1 MLIELDNAANS
12 EYGEFLMKL
21 LAVASPYPY
30 KCSYMAFTLH
40 CAPWLLVI
48 TTVCWWI
55 STIAR
60 WLRFSSAI
68 LSAGLDSRQLSTRLD
83 LWECMLLLL
92 PKVHIQE
99 NFARMLPLAQD
110 HIKLFSLLSIHN
122 WILAVLSLTT
132 SINDTFIRALYVA
145 EEDYSGGF
153 IAYVITHLMHNI
165 QSLSNPSQVLL
176 CYYCADALHEV
187 STSILQ

>member
-1 MLIELDNAANS
+1 
-12 EYGEFLMKL
+12 
-21 LAVASPYPY
+21 
-30 KCSYMAFTLH
+30 
-40 CAPWLLVI
+40 
-48 TTVCWWI
+48 
-55 STIAR
+55 
-60 WLRFSSAI
+60 
-68 LSAGLDSRQLSTRLD
+68 
-83 LWECMLLLL
+83 MLLLL

-122 WILAVLSLTT
+122 WILAVLLAVLSITT

-153 IAYVITHLMHNI
+153 IAYVITHLIHNI

>member
-1 MLIELDNAANS
+1 MLL
-12 EYGEFLMKL
+12 YGFYIAL
-21 LAVASPYPY
+21 LCTIVP
-30 KCSYMAFTLH
+30 MAFTLH

-48 TTVCWWI
+48 TSVCWWI

-68 LSAGLDSRQLSTRLD
+68 LSAGLDSGQLSTRLD

-122 WILAVLSLTT
+122 WILAVLLAVLSITT

-153 IAYVITHLMHNI
+153 IAYVITHLIHNI

>member
-1 MLIELDNAANS
+1 
-12 EYGEFLMKL
+12 
-21 LAVASPYPY
+21 
-30 KCSYMAFTLH
+30 MAFTLDS
-40 CAPWLLVI
+40 APWLLVI
-48 TTVCWWI
+48 TTVCWWN

-60 WLRFSSAI
+60 WFRFSSAI

-83 LWECMLLLL
+83 LWEWMLLLS
-92 PKVHIQE
+92 PRIHIQE

-122 WILAVLSLTT
+122 WILAVLSIIT
-132 SINDTFIRALYVA
+132 SINDIFVRALYVA

-176 CYYCADALHEV
+176 CY
-187 STSILQ
+187 